1 MPPAR
6 ARNIPPPPAPRRRS
20 RLRWVIVALV
30 LMVVGAFVIRPFWQL
45 TSQFDEITYRQPS
58 RLYAK
63 ATRLVPGRSYPAD
76 VLVSNLR
83 AEGYRED
90 SGEDSGEDTEANP
103 LPAGRYRKIGRG
115 LAVHLRSF
123 PRPDGS
129 SGGGLVEIIYR
140 GARISSLRQD
150 GHKAD
155 SVVLDPPLL
164 ASYYGT
170 DQRERRPVTV
180 DQVSEDLVSAVIAA
194 EDDNFYDHSGVS
206 FSGIA
211 RALWVNLR
219 GGGIRQ
225 GGSTL
230 TQQLVKNLY
239 LTHERTLGRKAQEL
253 ILAVLLELR
262 YDKRQILEAY
272 LNEIYLGGSGGV
284 SLMGVGA
291 ASRAYFGKD
300 AGQLDLAEAATLA
313 GMIRA
318 PASNSPL
325 DHPDKA
331 KERRDWVLQRMA
343 RLKLAE
349 PERVERAIASP
360 VGVAPEPVVRRRA
373 PYFADAVALEAQR
386 RFGLEDL
393 ADGGY
398 VLFSTLDWRN
408 QQAAYDAVRDGLKAV
423 EKGYQKGYKGKG
435 PLQAAL
441 VSVDPETGGILAYIG
456 GRGYQESQFDRA
468 GQALRQAGSAFKPI
482 VYAAAFESRKVTPA
496 SFLEDE
502 PLTVRL
508 ATVSWSP
515 KNDDGSFHGWVTVRT
530 ALEKSYNPA
539 TTRLAIEVGVPRIIE
554 LAHAMGITSRM
565 EPYPSV
571 ALGAAGVTPVE
582 LVSVYAT
589 LAAGGVRP
597 PVHDLAAVLDRY
609 GKPVEGAPLPKPESV
624 LSPQSAYLV
633 TSLLQGVF
641 VRGTARGA
649 AAGIPGDV
657 AGKTG
662 TTNKRRD
669 SWFGGYS
676 PERATVV
683 WVGYDDNS
691 STRLSGARAA
701 LPLWVR
707 FTAKVAP
714 RSGYSTFPQPPGVTT
729 AVIDPATGLL
739 GTEFCP
745 YVITEVFREG
755 EAPAELCNRHSS
767 YFDTQVAEAMDGEDP
782 GEVTDASGGEAG
794 DEAAAAATAAGDRG
808 ERKRHPIRRW
818 LKKVFGAGRDERG
831 TGGNGQDGEKK
842 DGDRRPPG

>member
-1 MPPAR
+1 MSSVHPP
-6 ARNIPPPPAPRRRS
+6 NIPPQPAPRRRF
-20 RLRWVIVALV
+20 RLWWLV
-30 LMVVGAFVIRPFWQL
+30 VGLVGLVVGAFVIRPFWQL
-45 TSQFDEITYRQPS
+45 TSQFDDLTFRQPS

-63 ATRLVPGRSYPAD
+63 ATRLVPGRSYPVDALVAD
-76 VLVSNLR
+76 LR

-90 SGEDSGEDTEANP
+90 LDSNP
-103 LPAGRYRKIGRG
+103 LPAGRYRKVGRG

-129 SGGGLVEIIYR
+129 SGGGLVEILYR
-140 GARISSLRQD
+140 GTRIATLRED
-150 GHKAD
+150 GGKVD
-155 SVVLDPPLL
+155 SVILDPPLL
-164 ASYYGT
+164 ASYYGP
-170 DQRERRPVTV
+170 DQRERRPVSL
-180 DQVSEDLVSAVIAA
+180 DQVAPDLVNAVIAA

-206 FSGIA
+206 FTGMA
-211 RALWVNLR
+211 RAAWVNVR
-219 GGGIRQ
+219 GHGIRQ

-239 LTHERTLGRKAQEL
+239 LTHARTLGRKAQEL
-253 ILAVLLELR
+253 VLAVLLELR
-262 YDKRQILEAY
+262 YDKKRILEAY

-284 SLMGVGA
+284 SLMGMGA

-300 AGQLDLAEAATLA
+300 ASQVDLAEAATLA

-318 PASNSPL
+318 PAPYSPL
-325 DHPDKA
+325 LHPEKA

-343 RLKLAE
+343 KLKLAE
-349 PERVERAIASP
+349 PERVERATASP
-360 VGVAPEPVVRRRA
+360 LSVAPEPVVRRRA

-398 VLFSTLDWRN
+398 ALFSTLDWRN
-408 QQAAYDAVRDGLKAV
+408 QQAAHDAVRDGLKAV

-435 PLQAAL
+435 PLQTAL
-441 VSVDPETGGILAYIG
+441 VSVDPETGGILAYVG
-456 GRGYQESQFDRA
+456 GRSYEASQFDRA

-482 VYAAAFESRKVTPA
+482 VYSAAFESGKVTPA

-508 ATVSWSP
+508 ARMTWSP

-539 TTRLAIEVGVPRIIE
+539 TTRLALEVGMPRIVA
-554 LAHAMGITSRM
+554 LAHAMGVSSNM
-565 EPYPSV
+565 DPFPSV
-571 ALGAAGVTPVE
+571 ALGAAEVTPVE
-582 LVSVYAT
+582 LATVYAT

-597 PVHDLAAVLDRY
+597 PVHGLAAVLDRY
-609 GKPVEGAPLPKPESV
+609 GKPVEGAALPKPKRV
-624 LSPQSAYLV
+624 LSAQSAYLV
-633 TSLLQGVF
+633 TSLMQGVF
-641 VRGTARGA
+641 ERGTARGA
-649 AAGIPGDV
+649 AAGLGDV

-676 PERATVV
+676 QNRATVV

-714 RSGYSTFPQPPGVTT
+714 RSGYPPFAQPPGITT
-729 AVIDPATGLL
+729 AVIDPTTGLL
-739 GTEFCP
+739 ATEFCP
-745 YVITEVFREG
+745 YVLTEVFREG
-755 EAPAELCNRHSS
+755 EVPAELCNRHSS
-767 YFDTQVAEAMDGEDP
+767 YFDAQFAEIDGEDQ
-782 GEVTDASGGEAG
+782 GEVLETAGGDAE
-794 DEAAAAATAAGDRG
+794 DDAAVVAG
-808 ERKRHPIRRW
+808 ERRERRHPFRHW
-818 LKKVFGAGRDERG
+818 LKKVFGS
-831 TGGNGQDGEKK
+831 GQDDRGEEKK
-842 DGDRRPPG
+842 DDDYRPPG